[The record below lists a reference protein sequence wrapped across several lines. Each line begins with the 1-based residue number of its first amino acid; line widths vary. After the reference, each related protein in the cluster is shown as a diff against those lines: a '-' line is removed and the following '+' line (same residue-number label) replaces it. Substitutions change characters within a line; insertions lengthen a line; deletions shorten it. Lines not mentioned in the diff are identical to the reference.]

1 MKDWYRQLKLEYK
14 VAFWSAL
21 VISAL
26 VISTIPC
33 FFFELMEIPQGILL
47 GGAVGIVTYLLLGL
61 ANNKEKQT
69 KSMVMTVV
77 VIIIRFLTLGGILFL
92 AAWLYFYML
101 VRVFNVFA
109 VLGGYAVTIITHIIL
124 ARKEK

>member
-14 VAFWSAL
+14 DAFWSAL

-109 VLGGYAVTIITHIIL
+109 VLGGYVVTIIIHIIL

>member
-1 MKDWYRQLKLEYK
+1 
-14 VAFWSAL
+14 
-21 VISAL
+21 
-26 VISTIPC
+26 
-33 FFFELMEIPQGILL
+33 
-47 GGAVGIVTYLLLGL
+47 
-61 ANNKEKQT
+61 
-69 KSMVMTVV
+69 MTVV

-109 VLGGYAVTIITHIIL
+109 VLGGYVVTIIIHIIL

>member
-109 VLGGYAVTIITHIIL
+109 VLGGYVVTIIIHIIL